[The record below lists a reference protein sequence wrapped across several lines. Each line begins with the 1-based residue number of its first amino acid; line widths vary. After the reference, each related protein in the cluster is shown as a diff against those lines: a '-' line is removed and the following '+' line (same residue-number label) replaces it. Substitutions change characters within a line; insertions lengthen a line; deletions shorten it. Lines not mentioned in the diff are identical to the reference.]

1 MTCSACSTI
10 VEAALRTVPGVT
22 NAVVSLLQQVA
33 RVEYDPAVATEVP
46 PTLAQKFSCFL
57 VALSCCRQ
65 PNSAKQHLFVSFQS
79 QLLEAVTE
87 TGYTAGL
94 LGREDIS
101 SITLQVSNR
110 QMIIA
115 VPAWHS

>member
-22 NAVVSLLQQVA
+22 NSVVSLLQQVA
-33 RVEYDPAVATEVP
+33 RDPVVAKEVP
-46 PTLAQKFSCFL
+46 QTLAQKFPCFL
-57 VALSCCRQ
+57 VVMSCCRRST
-65 PNSAKQHLFVSFQS
+65 SAKQHFFVSIQS
-79 QLLEAVTE
+79 QMLEAVTE

-101 SITLQVSNR
+101 SVMLQISDR
-110 QMIIA
+110 QMFIA
-115 VPAWHS
+115 VPA